1 MSFFLLY
8 QQFQNIVYMQ
18 NRTLILCLLL
28 IIFSILL
35 YKSKTPITE
44 GLTDQDAR
52 KIFVV
57 NLDKDTE
64 RFSKFIQHY
73 DASDMKSLPIER
85 YPAVVGKNVQPE
97 EWLTDDALN
106 ELYLT
111 EKNGYRTH
119 HHSLT
124 KGGVGCF
131 LSHFNLAKQLTS
143 DNDVSE
149 YLIFEDDTNILH
161 KTGSRMDELIKNAPD
176 DWDVILFYTIRAI
189 GHGETGDYN
198 KIKSFWGM
206 NGYIINKKG
215 AQKLVDEVTKHKI
228 DGQID
233 CYMSKMIQ
241 QGKLSVYSTKQKLVT
256 CNSSDTNIQV
266 LLKPVAGINPYDY
279 RGYSV

>member
-1 MSFFLLY
+1 
-8 QQFQNIVYMQ
+8 MQ

-44 GLTDQDAR
+44 GLTDPDAR